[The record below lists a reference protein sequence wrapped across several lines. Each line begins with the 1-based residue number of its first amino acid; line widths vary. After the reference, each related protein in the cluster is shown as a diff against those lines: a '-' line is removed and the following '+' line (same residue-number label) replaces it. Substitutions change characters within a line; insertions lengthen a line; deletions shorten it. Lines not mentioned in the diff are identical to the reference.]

1 MASAWGS
8 SWGSSWGGSWGSAA
22 AIPVVAV
29 TTAGRVPAATS
40 YRQVTLGRE
49 ARDKAREARKR
60 AHKIEVKVVAEL
72 RKAEWYND
80 PEEAKAAVVALRN
93 ELKQRTSDYTD
104 PAPLKAGSLVERL
117 ISITEQNR
125 MTRDAIQPAID
136 EQNAV
141 FLLLAAA

>member
-1 MASAWGS
+1 VASAWGD
-8 SWGSSWGGSWGSAA
+8 SWGSSWGDSWGSAA
-22 AIPVVAV
+22 SIPAAVAV

-60 AHKIEVKVVAEL
+60 AHKIEVKVVSEL

-80 PEEAKAAVVALRN
+80 PEAAKAAVAALRN

-104 PAPLKAGSLVERL
+104 PAPLKAPSLVEML
-117 ISITEQNR
+117 IVMTDRNR
-125 MTRDAIQPAID
+125 IVRAEID

>member
-1 MASAWGS
+1 MHDASA
-8 SWGSSWGGSWGSAA
+8 APA
-22 AIPVVAV
+22 TAV
-29 TTAGRVPAATS
+29 TTAGRVPAASS

-72 RKAEWYND
+72 RKADWYND
-80 PEEAKAAVVALRN
+80 PEAAKAAVAAVRN
-93 ELKQRTSDYTD
+93 ELEQRTSGYTD
-104 PAPLKAGSLVERL
+104 PAPLKAPSLVEML
-117 ISITEQNR
+117 IVMTDQNR
-125 MTRDAIQPAID
+125 IMRGAIEAQIQAEID